1 MLMGGRCGE
10 RQVIPTRS
18 STISPIMATGAWKK
32 AEFAAGFGGRDMGY
46 RSGWYVINDEPKTLF
61 ALGIHAQNLFVDR
74 TTAW

>member
-1 MLMGGRCGE
+1 
-10 RQVIPTRS
+10 
-18 STISPIMATGAWKK
+18 MATGAWKK
-32 AEFAAGFGGRDMGY
+32 AEFAAGFGGRDVSY